1 MAAPLPFH
9 QRSLAPAPPGRRQH
23 SPTPSMPYTCQTCAR
38 RKVRCDKTTP
48 TCSACRKSQLDCRY
62 QAPRPRTG
70 KRKLDEDILERLARY
85 ENILIQHGLLPDS
98 EREAS
103 SSSIVSTAVRESETP
118 GSGTEQP
125 VSLLWDAPEGA
136 KAGKLRA
143 HGNDKSQTTYVNSS
157 LWQKLEEHHLQSQ
170 SDDDDDDDDVNV
182 NDQTPASPSTQPHT
196 FPSDPWTEAFLGLT
210 PPPPVP
216 LTQHYPP
223 PDEALFLWTTY
234 TSNVDPLVKI
244 LHTPTIR
251 SLIENT
257 TQNPTT
263 VSQSPDNEPL
273 LFAIYHFAIFSLPP
287 SHCLLHLNQPRPTL
301 LAKYHSLT
309 LQSLSNTWT
318 TLLQTPSLTLLQ
330 ALTLFLIPSRTR
342 FHPTTY
348 WLLTGTA
355 VRLAQRL
362 GIHRDGAEMGLPPFE
377 TEMRRRLF
385 YTLMPLDARASQF
398 AGMGAPVWPGGWDT
412 RPPRNVNDID
422 IWPGMGEAP
431 VERKG
436 VTEMVF
442 CLARV
447 CVGGYFLRS
456 DAHSHSHGPAQRGPT
471 TTTTTTTTA
480 AVPAGKGGMK
490 TTTGPMIG
498 QFRDATAASEMADRA
513 EKEVEEKFL
522 RYCDVVNPLHFLT
535 ACMVRAG
542 IATLRLRIL
551 LPRTTASATAT
562 ATEANSDVNPEAD
575 GGTDPGAVKE
585 AFSLAM
591 KILKSDDTLCSHP
604 GLRKYWWH
612 TGSFFV
618 WGTWDAF
625 IFVLTT
631 LLKRRGLVNAEEV
644 KEAWDGV
651 EAMYRHHEELVGSKR
666 ALYRALRRLT
676 VKAWDAGPGGRLEEE
691 PEFVGALRGVR
702 SVGST
707 GWVGEDEEKQDEEI
721 VRGQDGQTVPGS
733 NFGYGS
739 ELGNGNEPS
748 LPSFESEENLERDET
763 DWDFWTQLIQDHDMD
778 MER

>member
-1 MAAPLPFH
+1 
-9 QRSLAPAPPGRRQH
+9 
-23 SPTPSMPYTCQTCAR
+23 MPYTCQTCAR

-48 TCSACRKSQLDCRY
+48 TCSACRKSQLDCLY

-103 SSSIVSTAVRESETP
+103 SSSMVSTAVRESETP

-170 SDDDDDDDDVNV
+170 SDDDDDDDVNV

-196 FPSDPWTEAFLGLT
+196 FPSDPWTEAFLGLA

-223 PDEALFLWTTY
+223 PDEAFFLWTTY

-244 LHTPTIR
+244 LHTPSIL

-263 VSQSPDNEPL
+263 ISRSPDNGPL

-287 SHCLLHLNQPRPTL
+287 SSCLLHLHQPRPTL
-301 LAKYHSLT
+301 LTKYHSLT
-309 LQSLSNTWT
+309 LQALSNTWT
-318 TLLQTPSLTLLQ
+318 TLLQAPSLPLLQ
-330 ALTLFLIPSRTR
+330 ALILFLIPSRTR

-362 GIHRDGAEMGLPPFE
+362 GIHRDGAALGLPPFE

-422 IWPGMGEAP
+422 IWPGMKDGEVP

-447 CVGGYFLRS
+447 CVGGYFLQS
-456 DAHSHSHGPAQRGPT
+456 DAHGHGP
-471 TTTTTTTTA
+471 
-480 AVPAGKGGMK
+480 M
-490 TTTGPMIG
+490 MG
-498 QFRDATAASEMADRA
+498 QFRDAAAASEMADRA
-513 EKEVEEKFL
+513 EAEVEEKFL

-542 IATLRLRIL
+542 IATLRLRIV
-551 LPRTTASATAT
+551 LPH
-562 ATEANSDVNPEAD
+562 ANPGAD
-575 GGTDPGAVKE
+575 TDADPGAVKE

-604 GLRKYWWH
+604 GLQKYWWH

-631 LLKRRGLVNAEEV
+631 LLKRRGLVRAEEV
-644 KEAWDGV
+644 REAWDGV

-676 VKAWDAGPGGRLEEE
+676 VKAWDAGGLEEE
-691 PEFVGALRGVR
+691 PGFVGALRALR
-702 SVGST
+702 SLGSS
-707 GWVGEDEEKQDEEI
+707 GRVDENEQKQREEI
-721 VRGQDGQTVPGS
+721 VSGQDGQPVPGS
-733 NFGYGS
+733 DFGHGS
-739 ELGNGNEPS
+739 GTGNDPS
-748 LPSFESEENLERDET
+748 LPSFEPEENLEPEET